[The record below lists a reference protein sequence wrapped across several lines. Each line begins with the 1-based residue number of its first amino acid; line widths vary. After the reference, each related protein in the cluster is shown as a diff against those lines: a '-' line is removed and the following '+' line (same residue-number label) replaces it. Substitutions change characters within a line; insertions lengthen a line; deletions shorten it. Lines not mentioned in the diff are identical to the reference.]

1 MLPFS
6 RLLDALKQ
14 IPDPRRDQGKRYPL
28 PYLLLFSILAILSGA
43 KGFSDIIIFMEQR
56 LNVLNEVFG
65 INLKR
70 APSINTV
77 RVLLHTLG
85 CDCLETALRT
95 HAESLLTGEHTEMLP
110 IIALDGKTLRGSVDH
125 FNDRKAA
132 HILSAFATG
141 NAILLAHAES
151 MTRPMGS
158 PVFKR

>member
-43 KGFSDIIIFMEQR
+43 RGFSDIIIFMEQR

-70 APSINTV
+70 APTRHCIVAS
-77 RVLLHTLG
+77 LHAPQKA
-85 CDCLETALRT
+85 C
-95 HAESLLTGEHTEMLP
+95 
-110 IIALDGKTLRGSVDH
+110 IALQ
-125 FNDRKAA
+125 
-132 HILSAFATG
+132 
-141 NAILLAHAES
+141 
-151 MTRPMGS
+151 RPALHLVALHCMQ
-158 PVFKR
+158 

>member
-28 PYLLLFSILAILSGA
+28 PNLLLFSILAILSGA
-43 KGFSDIIIFMEQR
+43 RGFSDIIIFMEQR
-56 LNVLNEVFG
+56 LNALNEVFG

-77 RVLLHTLG
+77 RVLLHTLD

-95 HAESLLTGEHTEMLP
+95 HAKSLLTGEHAGMLP
-110 IIALDGKTLRGSVDH
+110 IIALDGKTLRAGQSGEAYKVLSQDRRLAVDYVCPSICT
-125 FNDRKAA
+125 FVEDY
-132 HILSAFATG
+132 I
-141 NAILLAHAES
+141 EE
-151 MTRPMGS
+151 
-158 PVFKR
+158 